1 VFFLDCT
8 GFKKKEINEN
18 ENEEEEEEE
27 SIGFILIV

>member
-1 VFFLDCT
+1 LDCT